1 MVIKLIHS
9 CIKQY
14 NTVQK
19 EINEMDKFNID
30 GKIDP
35 IDKLRHTRALS
46 FPWLIMY
53 AVSKQLF
60 ITLFKISCILENLC
74 MQKQLFH

>member
-46 FPWLIMY
+46 FP
-53 AVSKQLF
+53 
-60 ITLFKISCILENLC
+60 
-74 MQKQLFH
+74 